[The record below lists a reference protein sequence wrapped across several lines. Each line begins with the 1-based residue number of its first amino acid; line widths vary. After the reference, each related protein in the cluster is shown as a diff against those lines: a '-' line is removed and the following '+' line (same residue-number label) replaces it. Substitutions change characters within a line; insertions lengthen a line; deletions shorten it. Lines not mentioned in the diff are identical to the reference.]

1 MNSSSEIAVVDSEA
15 RPETSVKPIAIKPW
29 HARLINFVVIPG
41 TLLLLWPAVFNGCPL
56 WFPDSIDYLAT
67 GQTLW
72 RALFMHKFAGYYGMR
87 SLLYSL
93 AIFPL
98 HMDRTTWPIA
108 VLQCFLA
115 AWVIW
120 LTVRAVKPPCAVRKY
135 MGLIA
140 VLSLLTSLSWF
151 AVFVMPDI
159 LGPLAYLCLFL
170 VIFASETLGP
180 IERLTIY
187 PVAIWGIA
195 AHSSHLPIGALLCVF
210 FMAYAA
216 IERKHFW
223 MRMAGV
229 GRAVAILA
237 VAAGAQMALH
247 GYLFGTPTLNHQE
260 RPPFFLARVIAD
272 GPGRLYLEQH
282 CSFTHWTICRH
293 LNRLTDNSSN
303 FLWAADGAYQSST
316 IDEQKS
322 IRREEMPLVLATL
335 RAYPWEESEQAAAN
349 FWQQLFA
356 FGPYAFRSSKYIVEH
371 LDNTLR
377 SENSSYL
384 CSRQV
389 QNGLQIGVFSLVQ
402 EWTVEASLLTI
413 IVLVCRARSRISTRL
428 VALGGTVS
436 CIVLINAAVTGVFSG
451 VDDRYGCRVIWLIP
465 MLAWL
470 LLASRERRKGK
481 R

>member
-1 MNSSSEIAVVDSEA
+1 
-15 RPETSVKPIAIKPW
+15 
-29 HARLINFVVIPG
+29 
-41 TLLLLWPAVFNGCPL
+41 
-56 WFPDSIDYLAT
+56 
-67 GQTLW
+67 
-72 RALFMHKFAGYYGMR
+72 
-87 SLLYSL
+87 
-93 AIFPL
+93 
-98 HMDRTTWPIA
+98 
-108 VLQCFLA
+108 
-115 AWVIW
+115 
-120 LTVRAVKPPCAVRKY
+120 
-135 MGLIA
+135 
-140 VLSLLTSLSWF
+140 
-151 AVFVMPDI
+151 
-159 LGPLAYLCLFL
+159 